1 MKQTFLDF
9 VAARKENEKHLKA
22 LNEAFKEEDVDKA
35 IELISKVLTK
45 HIDGLVPIE
54 GYVDVEI
61 DGKACTAKQFLVLD
75 KKDPYHSAAFQFN
88 WLNSAKSAEVYSI
101 DFFKDSSD
109 LIWSGKAKSDLT
121 IKTLGSSIVYF
132 LPIVWTVVTSGNYKL
147 TEKEAVKAGEKIF
160 KDEKVKES
168 YYSIGNLDYRLLEG
182 IDESVVEETFNITV
196 NEVSDEVKAYK
207 KQKRAEAMDAYKHRN
222 DSPEAKAKNKVLW
235 EEYDKI
241 VKAIQTG
248 RVETMEDLK
257 LAISGGE
264 TVIVKTPA
272 SIAKHE
278 NDLEGDN
285 WKKEPN
291 QVFKE
296 MQKYIKMVMQGIQP
310 SLIICGAPGVGKTYK
325 VKKQL
330 KAGGYELGKNLS
342 IINGRCTPR
351 RLFIELYDYKKKKDI
366 LLIDDADGLVGP
378 KAPEDSINI
387 LKAALDSTADDE
399 GRLVNYGI
407 AGKLLDDDG
416 IECPKKFYYNGG
428 VIILTNYNAGQLNT
442 ALRGRSFIQDIH
454 FDSSD
459 MLKII
464 KDLLP
469 EIEPQLY
476 SAKAKMKAY
485 NYLVELN
492 EEGSKMELSLRTFG
506 ICAKLFQTADGDDT
520 FTDEDVRSMIKEQMK
535 MQALR
540 GGKSY

>member
-1 MKQTFLDF
+1 MKQSFLDF
-9 VAARKENEKHLKA
+9 VAARKANAENVKS
-22 LNEAFKEEDVDKA
+22 LNEAFKEEDMDKA
-35 IELISKVLTK
+35 LNLISKVLSK
-45 HIDGLVPIE
+45 HIDGLIPLE
-54 GYVDVEI
+54 GYVDVEC
-61 DGKACTAKQFLVLD
+61 GNKKCTAKQFLVLD
-75 KKDPYHSAAFQFN
+75 KKDPYHSSAFQFN
-88 WLNSAKSAEVYSI
+88 WLNSAKSSEVYSI

-109 LIWSGKAKSDLT
+109 LIWQGKAKADLT

-132 LPIVWTVVTSGNYKL
+132 LPIIWTVVTSGNYKL
-147 TEKEAVKAGEKIF
+147 TEKEAVDASQQIF
-160 KDEKVKES
+160 KDKKVKES
-168 YYSIGNLDYRLLEG
+168 FYHVGNLEYRLFEG
-182 IDESVVEETFNITV
+182 LNEKVIEETFTLTI
-196 NEVSDEVKAYK
+196 NEADAEVKAYK
-207 KQKRAEAMDAYKHRN
+207 KQKRAEAMDAYAHRH
-222 DSPEAKAKNKVLW
+222 DSPEAAEHNKILW

-241 VKAIQTG
+241 VKAVQSG
-248 RVETMEDLK
+248 NVETMDDLK
-257 LAISGGE
+257 IAIEGGE
-264 TVIVKTPA
+264 TVVVETPE
-272 SIAKHE
+272 SIRKHE
-278 NDLEGDN
+278 NDMEGDH

-351 RLFIELYDYKKKKDI
+351 RLFIELYDYKKKRDI

-378 KAPEDSINI
+378 KAPEDAINI

-416 IECPKKFYYNGG
+416 VECPKKFYYNGG

-476 SAKAKMKAY
+476 SAQAKMKAY
-485 NYLVELN
+485 NYLVDLN

-520 FTDEDVRSMIKEQMK
+520 FTDDDVRSMIKEQMK

>member
-1 MKQTFLDF
+1 MKQSFLDF
-9 VAARKENEKHLKA
+9 VAARKADIQNVKS

-45 HIDGLVPIE
+45 HIEGLIPLE
-54 GYVDVEI
+54 GYVNVECG
-61 DGKACTAKQFLVLD
+61 GKKCTAKQFLVLD

-109 LIWSGKAKSDLT
+109 LIWQGKAKADLT

-132 LPIVWTVVTSGNYKL
+132 LPIVWTVISTGNYKL
-147 TEKEAVKAGEKIF
+147 SEKEAVDASQKIF
-160 KDEKVKES
+160 KTEGVKES
-168 YYSIGNLDYRLLEG
+168 FFYVGNLEYRLFEG
-182 IDESVVEETFNITV
+182 LSDNVIEEAFTLKI
-196 NEVSDEVKAYK
+196 NEANDEVKAYK
-207 KQKRAEAMDAYKHRN
+207 KQKRAEALDAYMHRK
-222 DSPEAKAKNKVLW
+222 DSPEAAQRNRVLW
-235 EEYDKI
+235 AEYDKI
-241 VKAIQTG
+241 VKAVQSG
-248 RVETMEDLK
+248 NVETMDDLK
-257 LAISGGE
+257 IAIEGGE
-264 TVIVKTPA
+264 TVVTETPE
-272 SIAKHE
+272 SIRKHE
-278 NDLEGDN
+278 SDTEGDH

-310 SLIICGAPGVGKTYK
+310 SLIVCGAPGVGKTYK

-330 KAGGYELGKNLS
+330 KAGGYEFGKNLS
-342 IINGRCTPR
+342 IINGRCSPR
-351 RLFIELYDYKKKKDI
+351 RLFIELYDYKNKGDI

-407 AGKLLDDDG
+407 AGKLLDDNG

-464 KDLLP
+464 KDLIP

-476 SAKAKMKAY
+476 SMESKTKAY

-492 EEGSKMELSLRTFG
+492 EAGSKMELSLRTFG
-506 ICAKLFQTADGDDT
+506 ICAKLFQTAQGDDT
-520 FTDEDVRSMIKEQMK
+520 FTDDDVRSMIKEQMK

>member
-1 MKQTFLDF
+1 MKQSFLDF
-9 VAARKENEKHLKA
+9 VAARKENDKHLKA

-35 IELISKVLTK
+35 IELISKVLSK

-61 DGKACTAKQFLVLD
+61 DNKSCTAKQFLVLN

-147 TEKEAVKAGEKIF
+147 TEKEAVEAGEKIF
-160 KDEKVKES
+160 KDDKVKES

-182 IDESVVEETFNITV
+182 IDESVIEETFNITV
-196 NEVSDEVKAYK
+196 NEVSDEVKTYK
-207 KQKRAEAMDAYKHRN
+207 KKKREEAMDAYTHRN

-248 RVETMEDLK
+248 RVETMDDLK

-264 TVIVKTPA
+264 TVVVKTPA

-278 NDLEGDN
+278 KEVSGSS
-285 WKKEPN
+285 KKDPE

-296 MQKYIKMVMQGIQP
+296 MEKYIQMVIKGLQP
-310 SLIICGAPGVGKTYK
+310 SLIICGAPGVGKTYR

-330 KAGGYELGKNLS
+330 KANGYTVGNNLT

-351 RLFIELYDYKKKKDI
+351 RLFIEMYDYKNKGDI
-366 LLIDDADGLVGP
+366 LLIDDADGIVGP
-378 KAPEDSINI
+378 KAPEDAINI
-387 LKAALDSTADDE
+387 LKAALDSTSEDE

-407 AGKLLDDDG
+407 ATKLLDDNG
-416 IECPKKFYYNGG
+416 VECPKKFYYNGG
-428 VIILTNYNAGQLNT
+428 VIILTNYSAGQLNT

-454 FDSSD
+454 FDVTD
-459 MLKII
+459 ILKII
-464 KDLLP
+464 KKLLP
-469 EIEPQLY
+469 EIEPQLF
-476 SAKAKMKAY
+476 SAEAKTKAY

-492 EEGSKMELSLRTFG
+492 EKGSKMELSLRTFG
-506 ICAKLFQTADGDDT
+506 ICAKLFQTAAGDNT
-520 FTDEDVRSMIKEQMK
+520 FTDEDVRSMIEEQME
-535 MQALR
+535 MQAMR
-540 GGKSY
+540 GGRSY